1 MILASDVKI
10 TDALLL
16 AVVAMAIIM
25 AVLACIMG
33 LIYLMTYTFKLSDKL
48 SPKLK
53 AKLDEIFKKK
63 SNSTEATVQPE
74 TVSEAKATAPGSCG
88 ELVLKNVSD
97 KEAAMIMAI
106 VADTMQAPLNE
117 LRFKSITLL
126 NNDEAKENING

>member
-10 TDALLL
+10 LDALLL
-16 AVVAMAIIM
+16 SIVAMAIIM

-33 LIYLMTYTFKLSDKL
+33 LVYLMTYTFKLSDKL

-53 AKLDEIFKKK
+53 AKLDEIFKRSK
-63 SNSTEATVQPE
+63 TDATSQTE

-106 VADTMQAPLNE
+106 VADKMETPLNE

-126 NNDEAKENING
+126 NNDTSKENING

>member
-33 LIYLMTYTFKLSDKL
+33 LIYLMTYTFKLSDKY

-63 SNSTEATVQPE
+63 STTNETTETAT
-74 TVSEAKATAPGSCG
+74 EAKATAPGSCG

-106 VADTMQAPLNE
+106 VADKMQAPLNE
-117 LRFKSITLL
+117 LRFKSISLL